1 MKVMDLPSEQKHVHC
16 GYWLFTSGE
25 ENELTLE
32 IIWGTSDPTVS
43 LEVGIHVSGTISKVG

>member
-1 MKVMDLPSEQKHVHC
+1 MDLPSEQKHVHC